1 MARQKKILVVFGT
14 RPEVIKLAPVVA
26 RAAETS
32 DLLVEVLATAQ
43 HRELLDQAS
52 EIFNLRP
59 DYDLGV
65 MTSDQTP
72 ADVCARVIA
81 GTDRIIQKAKPD
93 IVMVQGDT
101 ITAFAAGLAAF
112 YRGVSVAHVEAGLR
126 SFDIKNPFPEEVNRT
141 LISRFASFNFC
152 PTENARQN
160 LLDEGVA
167 DETIF
172 VTGNTVVDAIRDR
185 IDDRFR
191 HNPERLGGVDPKEK
205 KVILVTAHRRESFGE
220 PMEEVFRSLVEIV
233 DQRAGVHVVF
243 PVHPN
248 PRVQEMA
255 ARILEGRGRIHLVS
269 PLGYLDFI
277 HLMRDAVVILSDSG
291 GVTEEAPTV
300 ATPVLL
306 LRRVTER
313 NEALDAGTA
322 RLVGTDRD
330 TITDE
335 TLRLLDDETERAKFF
350 VSDNP
355 FGDGRAAQR
364 IIDVL
369 TERL

>member
-1 MARQKKILVVFGT
+1 MTRRKKILIVFGT

-26 RAAETS
+26 RAAETD

-59 DYDLGV
+59 DYDLDV
-65 MTSDQTP
+65 MTGDQTP

-81 GTDRIIQKAKPD
+81 GTDGIITKAQPD
-93 IVMVQGDT
+93 AVMVQGDT
-101 ITAFAAGLAAF
+101 VTAFAAGLAAF
-112 YRGVSVAHVEAGLR
+112 YRGVPVAHVEAGLR
-126 SFDIKNPFPEEVNRT
+126 SFDIHNPFPEEINRT
-141 LISRFASFNFC
+141 LISRFSSFNFC
-152 PTENARQN
+152 PTDGARQN
-160 LLDEGVA
+160 LLAEGVS

-172 VTGNTVVDAIRDR
+172 ITGNTVVDAVRDR
-185 IDDRFR
+185 MDDQFR
-191 HNPERLGGVDPKEK
+191 HDPEHLGGVDPKETP
-205 KVILVTAHRRESFGE
+205 VVLVTAHRRESFGE
-220 PMEEVFRSLVEIV
+220 PMEEVFQALVEIV
-233 DQRAGVHVVF
+233 DRRPGVHVVF

-248 PRVQEMA
+248 PRVQELA
-255 ARILEGRGRIHLVS
+255 ARILADRDRIHLVG

-300 ATPVLL
+300 GTPVLL

-322 RLVGTDRD
+322 VLVGTDRD
-330 TITDE
+330 TITRE
-335 TLRLLDDETERAKFF
+335 TLRLLDDETEREKCFA
-350 VSDNP
+350 SDNP

-364 IIDVL
+364 IIDIL
-369 TERL
+369 IERL